1 MIWTRCGRGVTEIM
15 PRRKGLPPE
24 SRRRAAP
31 PPETPVPLSR
41 STLGA
46 SVGVFLFLFLVYHAT
61 LIRTVINQDSGELV
75 AAAHVLGIAH
85 PTGYP
90 LWVLLGR
97 VFDFLP
103 VGGTS
108 AYRVALLSAVA
119 SAAAAAIVTALAI
132 RLARNVAAGAL
143 AGVAFGLWFPV
154 WSQAVRAEVYGLT
167 ALLAALAIAAV
178 VRWDADGSP
187 RALAWLALAVG
198 FVSMHHR
205 TAMLAVA
212 PALFVAVLLTKPRQ
226 TRWYLAAAGLFL
238 APFAFYL
245 YLPIRAAARPPV
257 NWTDPVT
264 WDRFRDHVLASQYT
278 GYAFSHTFG
287 QMGDLFERLLPELLV
302 PNGAW
307 ATLLALIAVPFAA
320 WGWRQWFRRRPT
332 IASSLLAGAALVV
345 YWVLQ
350 WGETTDLKVF
360 FGPAG
365 GILALCGAVGMAAA
379 GKHLASR
386 AAAMAAGLAVCAV
399 LLVGNWG
406 RSDLSNLWQH
416 RDRWVAMLS
425 SLEPDAIFI
434 SDNDVP
440 SFATMYL
447 QTVEEMRPDVTLIR
461 VVPLQTD
468 WYVGTLEDETL
479 WEATR
484 AAWAETETALAWLA
498 AADMSRYKW
507 DRTAVFAYLL
517 AQRLDGRR
525 PVYALHGS
533 RTIEL
538 AGPPYFVGIGEDL
551 VALRAARPG
560 PVRAEGGE
568 PAAEFPGG
576 IALVEFELAR
586 REVGT
591 GELAEFR
598 SRWRV
603 PTRLPGPA
611 QFAVRLV
618 PREVEAERF
627 TEELT
632 PNGRFAQAFPLLA
645 SQWDLAPLP
654 EGQEFEQRGT
664 LIVPTNCPPGPCAV
678 EVGIGPLYSPE
689 NVGWTAVGE
698 IEVRTLPAPT
708 NKP

>member
-1 MIWTRCGRGVTEIM
+1 M
-15 PRRKGLPPE
+15 PRRKGLPLE

-31 PPETPVPLSR
+31 PETPVPPSR
-41 STLGA
+41 PTLAA

-61 LIRTVINQDSGELV
+61 LIRTVIDQDSGELV

-108 AYRVALLSAVA
+108 AYRVALLSAVV
-119 SAAAAAIVTALAI
+119 SAAAGGILAALAI
-132 RLARNVAAGAL
+132 RLARDVAAGAL

-167 ALLAALAIAAV
+167 ALLAALALAAAI
-178 VRWDADGSP
+178 RWDADRST

-205 TAMLAVA
+205 TAMLALA
-212 PALFVAVLLTKPRQ
+212 PALLVAALLTRPRR

-245 YLPIRAAARPPV
+245 CLPIRAAARPPV

-264 WDRFRDHVLASQYT
+264 WDRFWDHVLATQYT
-278 GYAFSHTFG
+278 GYAFSHTAG
-287 QMGDLFERLLPELLV
+287 QMVDLFERLLPELLV
-302 PNGAW
+302 PSGAW
-307 ATLLALIAVPFAA
+307 ATVLVLIALPLAA
-320 WGWRQWFRRRPT
+320 WGWWQWFRRRPT
-332 IASSLLAGAALVV
+332 IAGSLLAGAALLV

-365 GILALCGAVGMAAA
+365 AILALCGAVGMAAT
-379 GKHLASR
+379 GKHVASR
-386 AAAMAAGLAVCAV
+386 AAAMTAGVAVCGL

-406 RSDLSNLWQH
+406 RCDLSNLWQH

-447 QTVEEMRPDVTLIR
+447 QTVEEMRQDVQLIR
-461 VVPLQTD
+461 VVPLQMD
-468 WYVGTLEDETL
+468 WYVGTLEDETIQEPVRRS
-479 WEATR
+479 WEETEATLAGLAQSDPMMYKWER
-484 AAWAETETALAWLA
+484 TAL
-498 AADMSRYKW
+498 
-507 DRTAVFAYLL
+507 FAYLL
-517 AQRLDGRR
+517 AQRIGHRR
-525 PVYALHGS
+525 PVYVLHGP
-533 RTIEL
+533 RMMALE
-538 AGPPYFVGIGEDL
+538 APPCFVGVSEDL

-560 PVRAEGGE
+560 SVPAEGGE
-568 PAAEFPGG
+568 ATAAFPGG
-576 IALVEFELAR
+576 IALIEFELAR
-586 REVGT
+586 SELGT
-591 GELAEFR
+591 GELAGFR

-618 PREVEAERF
+618 PRDVEAKRF

-632 PNGRFAQAFPLLA
+632 PNGRFTQAFPLLA

-654 EGQEFEQRGT
+654 EGTEFEQAGT
-664 LIVPTNCPPGPCAV
+664 LIVPTNCPAGPCAV
-678 EVGIGPLYSPE
+678 EVGVGPLYSPE
-689 NVGWTAVGE
+689 NIGWTEIGQIEAVP
-698 IEVRTLPAPT
+698 RPSPSNAP
-708 NKP
+708 

>member
-1 MIWTRCGRGVTEIM
+1 M
-15 PRRKGLPPE
+15 PRRKGLPLE
-24 SRRRAAP
+24 SRRRPAP
-31 PPETPVPLSR
+31 PPETPAPPSR
-41 STLGA
+41 LTLAA
-46 SVGVFLFLFLVYHAT
+46 SVGVFVFLLLVYHAT
-61 LIRTVINQDSGELV
+61 LIRTVIDQDSGELV

-119 SAAAAAIVTALAI
+119 SAAAGGILAALAM
-132 RLARNVAAGAL
+132 RLARNVAAGVL

-167 ALLAALAIAAV
+167 ALLAALALAAAI
-178 VRWDADGSP
+178 RWDADRSP

-212 PALFVAVLLTKPRQ
+212 PAFVVAALLTRPRR
-226 TRWYLAAAGLFL
+226 TRWYLAAAGLLL

-264 WDRFRDHVLASQYT
+264 WDRFWEHVLATQYT
-278 GYAFSHTFG
+278 GYAFSHTAG
-287 QMGDLFERLLPELLV
+287 QMAGLFERLLPELLV
-302 PNGAW
+302 PSGAW
-307 ATLLALIAVPFAA
+307 ATVLALIALPFAA
-320 WGWRQWFRRRPT
+320 WGWRQWLRRRPT
-332 IASSLLAGAALVV
+332 IAGSLLAGAALLV

-365 GILALCGAVGMAAA
+365 AIVALCGAVGMGA
-379 GKHLASR
+379 GGRHLASR
-386 AAAMAAGLAVCAV
+386 AAAMAAGVAVCVV
-399 LLVGNWG
+399 LLLGNWG
-406 RSDLSNLWQH
+406 RADLSNLWQH

-461 VVPLQTD
+461 VVPLQMD
-468 WYVGTLEDETL
+468 WYVGTLADETIREPVRRS
-479 WEATR
+479 WE
-484 AAWAETETALAWLA
+484 ETEAALSGLA
-498 AADMSRYKW
+498 ARELTRYKW
-507 DRTAVFAYLL
+507 ERTAVFAYLL
-517 AQRLDGRR
+517 AQRLDRRR
-525 PVYALHGS
+525 PVYALHGP

-538 AGPPYFVGIGEDL
+538 TGPPYFVGISEDL

-560 PVRAEGGE
+560 PVPAEAGE
-568 PAAEFPGG
+568 ATAAFPGG
-576 IALVEFELAR
+576 IALTEFVLGR
-586 REVGT
+586 SEVGT
-591 GELAEFR
+591 GELMEFE

-603 PTRLPGPA
+603 PTRVPGPA

-618 PREVEAERF
+618 PRDVEKERF
-627 TEELT
+627 AEELT
-632 PNGRFAQAFPLLA
+632 PNGRFTQAFPLLA
-645 SQWDLAPLP
+645 SQWGLAPLA
-654 EGQEFEQRGT
+654 EGTEFEQAGV

-689 NVGWTAVGE
+689 NVGWAEVAQ
-698 IEVRTLPAPT
+698 IEVAPRPLPSNAP
-708 NKP
+708 

>member
-1 MIWTRCGRGVTEIM
+1 MRQ
-15 PRRKGLPPE
+15 
-24 SRRRAAP
+24 
-31 PPETPVPLSR
+31 PETAPQQRDTAPLPHR
-41 STLGA
+41 TVAAA
-46 SVGVFLFLFLVYHAT
+46 SFGVFVVLFLIYHAT
-61 LIRTVINQDSGELV
+61 LIRTVIDQDSGELV

-119 SAAAAAIVTALAI
+119 SAAAGGVVAALAM
-132 RLARNVAAGAL
+132 RLARDIVAGAL
-143 AGVAFGLWFPV
+143 AGLAFGLWFPV

-167 ALLAALAIAAV
+167 ALLAALALVAV
-178 VRWDADGSP
+178 IRWDADRSP

-212 PALFVAVLLTKPRQ
+212 PALVVAILLTRPRRA
-226 TRWYLAAAGLFL
+226 RWYLAAAALFL

-264 WDRFRDHVLASQYT
+264 WDRFWDHVLASQYT
-278 GYAFSHTFG
+278 GYAFSHTTG
-287 QMGDLFERLLPELLV
+287 QMVDLLGQLLPELLV
-302 PNGAW
+302 PSAAW
-307 ATLLALIAVPFAA
+307 AMVLGLVAVPLAI
-320 WGWRQWFRRRPT
+320 WGWRRWLRRSPA
-332 IASSLLAGAALVV
+332 IAGSLLAGVALLV

-365 GILALCGAVGMAAA
+365 AILALCGALGMAAT
-379 GKHLASR
+379 GRQLASR
-386 AAAMAAGLAVCAV
+386 AAAMVAGLAACAV

-406 RSDLSNLWQH
+406 RADLSNLWQH

-425 SLEPDAIFI
+425 ELEPNAIFI

-461 VVPLQTD
+461 VVPLQME
-468 WYVGTLEDETL
+468 WYVGTLADETIRAPVRQA
-479 WEATR
+479 WE
-484 AAWAETETALAWLA
+484 ETEAALAGLAARDVSPYRWERTALL
-498 AADMSRYKW
+498 
-507 DRTAVFAYLL
+507 AYLL
-517 AQRLDGRR
+517 AQRLEGRR
-525 PVYALHGS
+525 SVYALHGP
-533 RTIEL
+533 RTMQL
-538 AGPPYFVGIGEDL
+538 AGPPYFVGISEDL
-551 VALRAARPG
+551 VALRPQRPE
-560 PVRAEGGE
+560 PV
-568 PAAEFPGG
+568 AAEVSE
-576 IALVEFELAR
+576 ALAQLPATIGLAAFELAR
-586 REVGT
+586 TEGGM
-591 GELAEFR
+591 GELVEFD

-603 PTRLPGPA
+603 PARLPGPS

-618 PREVEAERF
+618 PVGAEPERF
-627 TEELT
+627 ADDLIR
-632 PNGRFAQAFPLLA
+632 NGRFVQAFPLLS
-645 SQWDLAPLP
+645 SQWDLAPLR
-654 EGQEFEQRGT
+654 EGTQFEQAGT

-678 EVGIGPLYSPE
+678 EVGVGPLYSPE
-689 NVGWTAVGE
+689 NVGWTEVGR
-698 IEVRTLPAPT
+698 IEVAPRPLPSNP
-708 NKP
+708 P